1 MIQTALDW
9 EKLYSKLRP
18 QINQMGEN
26 PKIKSDLM
34 RMLDNVEKMVTEL
47 SKLEVDAR
55 RTKNITLL
63 KPQLVKVNQAVDQ
76 LEKFILFANLLK

>member
-9 EKLYSKLRP
+9 QKVYNKLRP
-18 QINQMGEN
+18 QINQMRDN
-26 PKIKSDLM
+26 PKIKNDLIQ
-34 RMLDNVEKMVTEL
+34 MLDNVEKMVTEL

-55 RTKNITLL
+55 RTKNITLV
-63 KPQLVKVNQAVDQ
+63 KPQLAKVNQAVDQ